1 MELILLKPLFEGKRE
16 MDVNLCLQQLTYKK
30 FKSMC
35 WGITKRA
42 NIENKGLL
50 IKVNGMKF
58 KEWILIT
65 LNGLDWYEIDF
76 VKSNGT
82 VVKHLGDVFCED
94 MCDLVDDYIERLDT
108 YIR

>member
-1 MELILLKPLFEGKRE
+1 
-16 MDVNLCLQQLTYKK
+16 
-30 FKSMC
+30 
-35 WGITKRA
+35 
-42 NIENKGLL
+42 
-50 IKVNGMKF
+50 MKF